1 MVGLEMNVGS
11 AMLKVAAVQMSSNS
25 NKENCLKKA
34 EEFVFLATEGG
45 AEVVALP
52 EMFNFSGIIEK
63 KKKNAESI
71 PGPTINR
78 LKELAKKFRIYLLCG
93 SILEK
98 HRGLF
103 YNTSIFLNH
112 QGEIIAKY
120 RKMHLFDVTLPDG
133 SSWRESELRTAGNE
147 VVKVATSKAIFG
159 FSICY
164 DVRFPELYRKLAK
177 GGTQIVFIPSA
188 FTLETGKDHWETLV
202 RARSIE
208 NQFYVI
214 APNQIGRD
222 SQGRSYWGKSM
233 IVDAWGTVL
242 AKAPE
247 KECVIFAEI
256 DLSLQEKIRR
266 NLPSLSHMR
275 KDLFDFIK

>member
-1 MVGLEMNVGS
+1 MNGQGIR
-11 AMLKVAAVQMSSNS
+11 LKVAAVQMSSTG
-25 NKENCLKKA
+25 NKEANLKKA
-34 EEFVFLATEGG
+34 ERFICLAAQEK

-52 EMFNFSGIIEK
+52 EMFNFSGKVKEK
-63 KKKNAESI
+63 KENAEPI

-78 LKELAKKFRIYLLCG
+78 LKDLAKRFRIYLLCG
-93 SILEK
+93 SILEEDK
-98 HRGLF
+98 GLF
-103 YNTSIFLNH
+103 YNTSILLNH

-120 RKMHLFDVTLPDG
+120 RKIHLFDVNLADG
-133 SSWRESELRTAGNE
+133 SSWRESELITPGNE
-147 VVKVATSKAIFG
+147 VVQVATSKVIFG

-164 DVRFPELYRKLAK
+164 DLRFPELYRRLAK
-177 GGTQIVFIPSA
+177 KGVQLVFIPSA

-208 NQFYVI
+208 NQFYVV

-233 IVDAWGTVL
+233 IVDPWGTVL

-247 KECVIFAEI
+247 KESVILAEI
-256 DLSLQEKIRR
+256 DLSQQETIRK

-275 KDLFDFIK
+275 KDLF